1 MEAMEKARTIGNTV
15 SMYNTHQST
24 HSERRK
30 DMKSRW
36 RNVTGL
42 FLICVCIGL
51 WAARDAGAAAPIKI
65 GILGPFTGSLAF
77 NAGEMK
83 KGMELALEEFN
94 AQGGMFGR
102 SIELIYGDTEAKP
115 DKGLAA
121 VKKLVTSDNVLV
133 VGGGYASSV
142 NIATSEFCHFEKT
155 PVVVAIAISPT
166 ITNRG
171 YDYVFRTS
179 PSSPMFLEGINQW
192 LAEVKK
198 PKNVA
203 FFMENSD
210 YGRDGQ
216 KIWEAQ
222 CEKIGAKVLDRLYFE
237 IGDTDFT
244 ASITKLKGLN
254 PDVVF
259 NIASTT
265 EAALIQKQ
273 AKELSFVTQW
283 IGVGGQFTE
292 AFFKMTGPISQF
304 AMGSS
309 LEPTKAMKDPR
320 TAAFVNAFLKKYP
333 GSRPGLFSSQG
344 YDNLLVILDAVKRA
358 GEPTGDLPKDRM
370 RIRDALVSTDM
381 KLSQGRIKFDKTGQV
396 ITVYPSPVQV
406 QLDKDCKPDTQVIY
420 PPERAAAPYQP
431 PIPWDKR
438 TCN

>member
-1 MEAMEKARTIGNTV
+1 
-15 SMYNTHQST
+15 
-24 HSERRK
+24 
-30 DMKSRW
+30 MKSRW

-370 RIRDALVSTDM
+370 RIRGALVSTDM

>member
-1 MEAMEKARTIGNTV
+1 MLMLMFVGIGV
-15 SMYNTHQST
+15 LG
-24 HSERRK
+24 
-30 DMKSRW
+30 SRGA
-36 RNVTGL
+36 N
-42 FLICVCIGL
+42 
-51 WAARDAGAAAPIKI
+51 AADPIKI

-94 AQGGMFGR
+94 AQGGLFGR
-102 SIELIYGDTEAKP
+102 KVELIYADTEAKP

-121 VKKLVTSDNVLV
+121 VKKLVTSDKVLV

-142 NIATSEFCHFEKT
+142 NIVTSEFCHFEKT
-155 PVVVAIAISPT
+155 PAVVAIAISPT
-166 ITNRG
+166 ITSRG

-179 PSSPMFLEGINQW
+179 PSSPMFLEGVNKW
-192 LAEVKK
+192 LADVKK
-198 PKNVA
+198 PKTVA
-203 FFMENSD
+203 FLMENSD

-237 IGDTDFT
+237 IGETDFT
-244 ASITKLKGLN
+244 APVTKLKGLN

-273 AKELSFVTQW
+273 AKELNFVTQW

-292 AFFKMTGPISQF
+292 AFFKMTGPISEF

-320 TAAFVNAFLKKYP
+320 TAAFVAAFQKKFP
-333 GSRPGLFSSQG
+333 DSRPGLFSSQG
-344 YDNLLVILDAVKRA
+344 YDNLLVILDAIKRA
-358 GEPTGDLPKDRM
+358 GEPKGDLAKDRM
-370 RIRDALVSTDM
+370 RIRDALASTDM
-381 KLSQGRIKFDKTGQV
+381 KLSQGQIKFDKTGQV
-396 ITVYPSPVQV
+396 DTVFPSPVQV
-406 QLDKDCKPDTQVIY
+406 QLDKDCKPDTQIIY

-431 PIPWDKR
+431 PVPWDKR
-438 TCN
+438 RCK

>member
-1 MEAMEKARTIGNTV
+1 
-15 SMYNTHQST
+15 
-24 HSERRK
+24 
-30 DMKSRW
+30 MKSRW

-244 ASITKLKGLN
+244 ASITKLKSLN